1 MRDNKNNLL
10 PNGLGF
16 SCFTMSVDWYSSMNN
31 NKAPTMIAFKL
42 GRLVDVR
49 DRSKQFMRLKY
60 IYEELLSHREHMRK
74 SDNIEVVESLFLRNR
89 Q

>member
-16 SCFTMSVDWYSSMNN
+16 SCFSMSVDWYSNMNN
-31 NKAPTMIAFKL
+31 NKAPTMIAFKP

-49 DRSKQFMRLKY
+49 DRSKQFM
-60 IYEELLSHREHMRK
+60 
-74 SDNIEVVESLFLRNR
+74 
-89 Q
+89 

>member
-10 PNGLGF
+10 PNSLGF
-16 SCFTMSVDWYSSMNN
+16 SCFTMSVDWYSNMNN

-49 DRSKQFMRLKY
+49 DRSKQFM
-60 IYEELLSHREHMRK
+60 
-74 SDNIEVVESLFLRNR
+74 
-89 Q
+89 

>member
-16 SCFTMSVDWYSSMNN
+16 SCFSMSVDWYSSMNN

-42 GRLVDVR
+42 GRLVIDKIGQNSLCDYNISNR
-49 DRSKQFMRLKY
+49 NCFHIDNTCGNQTILKW
-60 IYEELLSHREHMRK
+60 
-74 SDNIEVVESLFLRNR
+74 
-89 Q
+89 

>member
-10 PNGLGF
+10 PIGLGF
-16 SCFTMSVDWYSSMNN
+16 SCFTMSVDWYSSINN

-49 DRSKQFMRLKY
+49 DRSKQFM
-60 IYEELLSHREHMRK
+60 
-74 SDNIEVVESLFLRNR
+74 
-89 Q
+89 

>member
-1 MRDNKNNLL
+1 MRDNKNNLF
-10 PNGLGF
+10 PNGLVF
-16 SCFTMSVDWYSSMNN
+16 SCFIMSFDWYSSMNN
-31 NKAPTMIAFKL
+31 NKASTMIAFKL

-60 IYEELLSHREHMRK
+60 IYKELLSNREHMRK
-74 SDNIEVVESLFLRNR
+74 SDNIVVVESLFLSNR